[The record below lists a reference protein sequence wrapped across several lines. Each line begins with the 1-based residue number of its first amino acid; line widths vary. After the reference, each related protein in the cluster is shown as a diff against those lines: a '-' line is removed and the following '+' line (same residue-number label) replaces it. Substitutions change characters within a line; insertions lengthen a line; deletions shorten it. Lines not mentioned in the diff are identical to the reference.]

1 MFAYRVE
8 KSKGETEEALVA
20 LFSFLNA
27 VSTDSLFW
35 TGQKVIYI
43 YIYIYMY
50 IYIHIYIHK
59 YIYIIYN
66 TIHIYI

>member
-1 MFAYRVE
+1 MNSFIACFNLSSGMFVYRVE
-8 KSKGETEEALVA
+8 KSKAETEEALIA

-43 YIYIYMY
+43 YIFMY
-50 IYIHIYIHK
+50 L
-59 YIYIIYN
+59 
-66 TIHIYI
+66 